1 MLAPVPMHGQQ
12 NDISE
17 DDFAEIIESRV
28 NKQANDRVE
37 YYVHYEGLNRRL
49 DEWVTADR
57 IDLLSCSPSSEQQKQ
72 VFDVVSN
79 SPDSNEEETRK
90 ITRNQKRKHDEIN
103 HVQQAYDD
111 MDPTTAALEKEHE
124 AMTKVKYIDRVQF
137 GKYEMDTW
145 YFSPYP
151 EDYGKQSKLY
161 ICEFCF
167 KYMKLQRTYRYHMV
181 RTIGS
186 VQYYSLVGSAPED
199 LTAFT
204 SCRLQSLDITVYGI
218 TLMCNTICFQTDCTW
233 RRPPGPKIY
242 AKDSIAVY
250 EVNAEDHKYGRLFQ
264 VFCQNLCLLAK
275 LFLDHKTLYF
285 DVGPFMFY
293 ILCEIDRQGSHMVGS
308 DARTPDSSSSE
319 HTFYSDVV
327 FQEKVSQDG
336 NNLACIMIL
345 PPYQRKGYGKFLINL
360 SYELSKLEHR
370 IGSPEK
376 PLSDLGKLTYRSYW
390 SWALLD
396 ILRETK
402 DSMSIRDLSKV
413 TGIAHCDIVDT
424 LQWLNMAKYWK
435 GRYVLY
441 LTPKLIDDCLRSE
454 LFKRPVLTVDK
465 DCLQWQPVE
474 TSPSENRRSPDQ

>member
-1 MLAPVPMHGQQ
+1 MEAVEPTIGFSYRMKRK
-12 NDISE
+12 
-17 DDFAEIIESRV
+17 DDTWHYAEIIESRL

-72 VFDVVSN
+72 MFDLLSN

-124 AMTKVKYIDRVQF
+124 AMTKVKYIDRVRF

-151 EDYGKQSKLY
+151 EEYGKQSKLY

-167 KYMKLQRTYRYHMV
+167 KYMKFQRTYLYH
-181 RTIGS
+181 TK
-186 VQYYSLVGSAPED
+186 D
-199 LTAFT
+199 
-204 SCRLQSLDITVYGI
+204 
-218 TLMCNTICFQTDCTW
+218 CNW
-233 RRPPGPKIY
+233 RHPPGPKIY

-293 ILCEIDRQGSHMVGS
+293 ILCEIDRQGSHM
-308 DARTPDSSSSE
+308 
-319 HTFYSDVV
+319 
-327 FQEKVSQDG
+327 EKVSPDG

-396 ILRETK
+396 VLRETK
-402 DSMSIRDLSKV
+402 DTMSIRDLSEV

-465 DCLQWQPVE
+465 
-474 TSPSENRRSPDQ
+474 